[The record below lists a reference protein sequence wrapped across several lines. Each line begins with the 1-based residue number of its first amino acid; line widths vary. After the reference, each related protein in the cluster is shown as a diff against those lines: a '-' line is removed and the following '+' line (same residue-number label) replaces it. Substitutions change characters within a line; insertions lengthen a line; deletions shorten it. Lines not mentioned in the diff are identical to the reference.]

1 MLNFKGYWKKIIQ
14 SRGSCL
20 TSAAFLFVAIG
31 CVNSTK
37 KEPTPRSAENMD
49 SFRASETALFYSPD
63 SLALTEGLT
72 AFADDIGPGW
82 IGKVKIRPDVDGN
95 DERKS
100 ALPAFVSAAQADAL
114 QKSMV
119 AAVEN
124 HAAHLKQNPTEGPDA
139 ASAIDNGDSTKLIF
153 DRCDRGATALTMS
166 KDPNDC
172 AYLVTQPK
180 KGQVVQFEFYLQGP
194 PGNMHQYIYVT
205 TDISQRPAVFYVA
218 QKLANTV
225 NVTYRPDSWQDALLT
240 TVLPSDSEFTPDQSN
255 YVNDKLIGK
264 LWGILDT
271 GMAPM
276 DLREFT
282 LKWEKQQLQKAT
294 ILAGVSATEI
304 ALTLVSAGSATGIM
318 GAWNTAAAAGGKL
331 MLEVGAR
338 KVTSLAAK
346 EFLTSSAWLL
356 VKTGMLTGS
365 MYSNLQ
371 LKRLQA
377 DQDPGPLKDAL
388 NVAFILSNI
397 SVLYDISGFMRNLGV
412 AKAAASAE
420 SAAQSG
426 AAAVVRSASLVD
438 NQRGLESIQ
447 KLFFEDTIRRK
458 FTALKSIKSFE
469 NAEKALKY
477 KSLLE
482 KNWLIFKSQN
492 KSISLNKTNAT
503 QRELLANNLDKAS
516 DFFAREMAKSL

>member
-1 MLNFKGYWKKIIQ
+1 MLNFKGYWKKVIH

-20 TSAAFLFVAIG
+20 TSAALLFVAIG

-37 KEPTPRSAENMD
+37 KESKARSAENMD

-72 AFADDIGPGW
+72 AFAENIGPGW

-100 ALPAFVSAAQADAL
+100 QLPAFVSAAQAHAI
-114 QKSMV
+114 QQAMA

-124 HAAHLKQNPTEGPDA
+124 HAAHLNQNPTEGPDA

-153 DRCDRGATALTMS
+153 DRCDKGSTTLNMS
-166 KDPNDC
+166 KNPNDC

-225 NVTYRPDSWQDALLT
+225 NVTYRPDSWQDVLLT
-240 TVLPSDSEFTPDQSN
+240 TVLPSDTEFTSDQSQ
-255 YVNDKLIGK
+255 YVNEKLIGT
-264 LWGILDT
+264 LWGIVDT
-271 GMAPM
+271 GPAPK

-282 LKWEKQQLQKAT
+282 LKWERQQYQKAT
-294 ILAGVSATEI
+294 ILAAVSATQV

-318 GAWNTAAAAGGKL
+318 GAWHTAAAAGGKL
-331 MLEVGAR
+331 MLEAGAR
-338 KVTSLAAK
+338 KVTALAAK
-346 EFLTSSAWLL
+346 EFLTSSAWLM
-356 VKTGMLTGS
+356 VKAGALTGS
-365 MYSNLQ
+365 MYSTLQ

-388 NVAFILSNI
+388 NVAFMLSNI
-397 SVLYDISGFMRNLGV
+397 SVLYDVAGFLKGIGAAKVV
-412 AKAAASAE
+412 ASAASP
-420 SAAQSG
+420 AQSG
-426 AAAVVRSASLVD
+426 AA
-438 NQRGLESIQ
+438 
-447 KLFFEDTIRRK
+447 
-458 FTALKSIKSFE
+458 
-469 NAEKALKY
+469 
-477 KSLLE
+477 
-482 KNWLIFKSQN
+482 
-492 KSISLNKTNAT
+492 
-503 QRELLANNLDKAS
+503 
-516 DFFAREMAKSL
+516 